1 MGQIN
6 ENYLFRKVRSLTRHS
21 GHVWTLGAHASQ
33 MMWES
38 GHMKIRG
45 LAGSRQMGQV
55 RSSSLFSITSLRNL
69 TISALG
75 ASIFDVGFWSGD
87 FWMILLIGCMRNLSW
102 LHEPFFAIGHVNA
115 MTFQNSKPDVK
126 ILWLCT
132 QEILSLGKPSREK
145 SAVFLNIVQKAFDP
159 PPPFIWTFVLFCR
172 GCFLKRVFEH

>member
-6 ENYLFRKVRSLTRHS
+6 ENYLFRKVGSLTRHS
-21 GHVWTLGAHASQ
+21 GHVWTLGAHAPQ

-55 RSSSLFSITSLRNL
+55 RSSSFFSITSLRNL

-126 ILWLCT
+126 ILWLCA
-132 QEILSLGKPSREK
+132 QETLSLWYWLLLTYTCVSLKPNGEVSSCSLLTISCSGFSKLVR
-145 SAVFLNIVQKAFDP
+145 SSFPNV
-159 PPPFIWTFVLFCR
+159 
-172 GCFLKRVFEH
+172 